1 MDAEAAHT
9 NSFSE
14 LLARELDKVIE
25 IKVKPGCR
33 GGSLQVHASRP
44 DLSYDKHQK

>member
-25 IKVKPGCR
+25 IEAKPGCR
-33 GGSLQVHASRP
+33 GEVSKSTLRDQI
-44 DLSYDKHQK
+44 

>member
-25 IKVKPGCR
+25 IEVKPGCR
-33 GGSLQVHASRP
+33 GESPSPSFENRSKL
-44 DLSYDKHQK
+44 